1 MMESIIKIS
10 PYLLAV
16 IIGAAIAVYLYKYL
30 GWKKTIFLAIAAA
43 LVDSDHFLFGSKGFL
58 EHPEEG
64 EKILHGF
71 NYGIEFTMIVMLLN
85 VFIGRHLM
93 KTGFKNWL
101 FPSLDKFKSKKYYY
115 FTWAARIILLGM
127 LVHYAVDLPIYLLM
141 DKWGYYDYSIIH
153 YYLTK

>member
-1 MMESIIKIS
+1 MMESLIKIL

-16 IIGAAIAVYLYKYL
+16 IVPTAIVVYLYKYL
-30 GWKKTIFLAIAAA
+30 GWKKTIFLAIAAT
-43 LVDSDHFLFGSKGFL
+43 LVDLDHFLFGSKGFL
-58 EHPEEG
+58 EHPENG

-71 NYGIEFTMIVMLLN
+71 NYGIEFTVLVILIN

-93 KTGFKNWL
+93 EAGFKNWIFL
-101 FPSLDKFKSKKYYY
+101 SLDKFKSKKHYN
-115 FTWAARIILLGM
+115 FTWTARIILLGM
-127 LVHYAVDLPIYLLM
+127 LLHYVADLPIYLLL